1 MYNTILY
8 TLENHIATITFNRP
22 DRYNAFNNEMSFE
35 FIDALKKSRNDT
47 NVRVIVITAA
57 GDKAF
62 CSGQDLKDV
71 HGVSRSLGES
81 VAKRYNPM
89 TDLIINMEKPV
100 ITRVNGVAA
109 GAGAGVVLASD
120 FSIVS
125 DTASF
130 LFAFVNI
137 GLVMDSGSSYTLPRL
152 VGKKKAFELA
162 TLGERITAE
171 KAYELGMIT
180 RVVPAADLDT
190 VTQQIA
196 QTYAEKAPKALGL
209 IKRMLNRSFHSSIQ
223 EMLEMEMFCQEIAG
237 NSGDYVEGVT
247 AFIEKRKPNFKGV

>member
-8 TLENHIATITFNRP
+8 TVEQSIATITFNRP

-35 FIDALKKSRNDT
+35 FIDALKKSRNDS
-47 NVRVIVITAA
+47 NVRVIVITGA

-81 VAKRYNPM
+81 VAARYNPM
-89 TDLIINMEKPV
+89 TELIIGIEKPV

-109 GAGAGVVLASD
+109 GAGAGVVMASD
-120 FSIVS
+120 FSIMS
-125 DTASF
+125 ETASM
-130 LFAFVNI
+130 LFAFINI

-162 TLGERITAE
+162 TMGERISAQEAFQMGLVNRLVPVAE
-171 KAYELGMIT
+171 
-180 RVVPAADLDT
+180 LDS

-196 QTYAEKAPKALGL
+196 RAYAEKAPKALAL
-209 IKRMLNRSFHSSIQ
+209 IKRMLTRSFQSSLA

-237 NSGDYVEGVT
+237 NSGDYKEGVT
-247 AFIEKRKPNFKGV
+247 AFIEKRKPNYTGQ